1 MLDYSPMN
9 PNGQQQRNV
18 FTFDT
23 PPLGAG
29 FDLPPSSQYAGNYGH
44 FSQDGNRVPYSP
56 AKPSF
61 LSFEQ
66 PSPPVDP
73 FYMPNFRN
81 QSLSEAYRQHDDR
94 YSSPLLNRTLLSD
107 IQSARP
113 SRSRVLSLLSLAC
126 RNGLSLHPDTLSY
139 YGDDL
144 LTPTRQ
150 SRFNAL
156 SASPSFARSPALSD
170 TLPYESRALTP
181 PTTPPTKHAA
191 HAGHAPHSA
200 RSDAQTHTSPPRP
213 KRSMRSRGGSPGSP
227 DPVNELKIADVR
239 SGKDTRTTLM
249 IKNIPNA

>member
-1 MLDYSPMN
+1 MLDYSPMD
-9 PNGQQQRNV
+9 PNGPQQRNV

-44 FSQDGNRVPYSP
+44 FPQDSNRVPYSP

-73 FYMPNFRN
+73 FYMPSFRN
-81 QSLSEAYRQHDDR
+81 QSSLSEAYRQHDDR

-113 SRSRVLSLLSLAC
+113 SRSRALSPSPLAC
-126 RNGLSLHPDTLSY
+126 RNDLSLQSDTLSY

-181 PTTPPTKHAA
+181 PTTPPTKQVA
-191 HAGHAPHSA
+191 HASHTA
-200 RSDAQTHTSPPRP
+200 RSDTQTHTSPSRP

-239 SGKDTRTTLM
+239 SGKDARTTLM